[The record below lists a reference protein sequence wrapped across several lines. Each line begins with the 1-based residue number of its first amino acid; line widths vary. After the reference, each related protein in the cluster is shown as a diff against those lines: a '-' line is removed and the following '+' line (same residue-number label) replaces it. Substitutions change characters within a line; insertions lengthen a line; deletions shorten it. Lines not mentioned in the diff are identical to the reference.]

1 MTQTIKTITITPH
14 TDIVVFDAVN
24 VLKRCF
30 FGIYALNLTTS
41 ILDYL
46 KISFAD
52 TSFTNSFTLSPYHL
66 FFECDGKNVFQG
78 TVLIR
83 NTSAVTAYTIST
95 TEILE

>member
-1 MTQTIKTITITPH
+1 MTQLIKSLLLLPH
-14 TDIVVFDAVN
+14 ENIVVFENAHI
-24 VLKRCF
+24 LKRCF